1 MAANQPAHQPVVSA
15 HGEYI
20 LTLSVTPTSISGS
33 KLPSHLIIILPLIPH
48 IVHRTNWP
56 VYILHFHPC
65 STRQWKSGNLL

>member
-1 MAANQPAHQPVVSA
+1 
-15 HGEYI
+15 
-20 LTLSVTPTSISGS
+20 
-33 KLPSHLIIILPLIPH
+33 LIIILPLIPH